1 MKLLTLNLH
10 LWHELDQINKLK
22 KIANFIQENDVDICF
37 FQEAA
42 QLESNEIIIENI
54 KKDNNA
60 YLIKSFLDK
69 EYYLY
74 FEYKK
79 NGYEVYNEGLAILSK
94 YPLINKDWFYISKI
108 RNPKDWHTRIIVKA
122 SINYNNEIIDLYSSH
137 IGWDEGIERYF
148 DQIDEYMKN
157 INQKNKFILAG
168 DFNCMYNSIQYKY
181 ILSKGLTSIIEKVNI
196 DPYLNPTFHFKLD
209 FPSNETIKNSHID
222 YFFTNDK
229 DIKVNDYNI
238 YFNEDDNLVS
248 DHHLVVVDIDI

>member
-10 LWHELDQINKLK
+10 LWHEEDQINKLK
-22 KIANFIQENDVDICF
+22 KIANFIQKNDVDICF

-42 QLESNEIIIENI
+42 QLESNELIIDNI

-79 NGYEVYNEGLAILSK
+79 NGYEVYNEGLAILYK

-148 DQIDEYMKN
+148 DQIDEYIKN

-196 DPYLNPTFHFKLD
+196 DPYLN
-209 FPSNETIKNSHID
+209 
-222 YFFTNDK
+222 
-229 DIKVNDYNI
+229 
-238 YFNEDDNLVS
+238 
-248 DHHLVVVDIDI
+248 

>member
-10 LWHELDQINKLK
+10 LWHEDDQINKLK

-42 QLESNEIIIENI
+42 QLESNELIIDNI

-137 IGWDEGIERYF
+137 IGWNEGIERYF

-229 DIKVNDYNI
+229 NIKVNDYNI
-238 YFNEDDNLVS
+238 YFSEDDNLVS

>member
-10 LWHELDQINKLK
+10 LWHEEDQINKLK

-42 QLESNEIIIENI
+42 QLESNELIIDNI

-137 IGWDEGIERYF
+137 IGWDEGIEKYF

-209 FPSNETIKNSHID
+209 FPSNEIIKNSHID

-229 DIKVNDYNI
+229 NIKVNDYNI

-248 DHHLVVVDIDI
+248 DHHLVVVNIDI

>member
-10 LWHELDQINKLK
+10 LWHEEDQINKLK
-22 KIANFIQENDVDICF
+22 KIANFIQKNDIDICF

-42 QLESNEIIIENI
+42 QLESNELIIDNI

-122 SINYNNEIIDLYSSH
+122 SIKYNNEIIDLYSTH
-137 IGWDEGIERYF
+137 MGWDEGI
-148 DQIDEYMKN
+148 
-157 INQKNKFILAG
+157 
-168 DFNCMYNSIQYKY
+168 
-181 ILSKGLTSIIEKVNI
+181 
-196 DPYLNPTFHFKLD
+196 
-209 FPSNETIKNSHID
+209 
-222 YFFTNDK
+222 
-229 DIKVNDYNI
+229 
-238 YFNEDDNLVS
+238 
-248 DHHLVVVDIDI
+248 